1 MSVRAFLF
9 DNPEIGG
16 LIFSPYSD
24 YNQVIGTFVSKS
36 NKSIRLL
43 NEKNLKKLHI
53 KSQELF
59 LLPKNK
65 KLVLINLVDSL
76 IQEFDAVVV
85 FDQVRADPFA
95 KDELFDFIKDNKN
108 SFSKNYINIL
118 AKRSSELYKII
129 DYAKIENQINETC
142 FTISRKNKI
151 INYWINT
158 WGLSETYLDS
168 GIIENLILWNK
179 LF

>member
-36 NKSIRLL
+36 NKHIRLL

-53 KSQELF
+53 RSQELF

-76 IQEFDAVVV
+76 IQEFDAIVV
-85 FDQVRADPFA
+85 FDQVTVDVP
-95 KDELFDFIKDNKN
+95 
-108 SFSKNYINIL
+108 
-118 AKRSSELYKII
+118 
-129 DYAKIENQINETC
+129 
-142 FTISRKNKI
+142 
-151 INYWINT
+151 
-158 WGLSETYLDS
+158 
-168 GIIENLILWNK
+168 
-179 LF
+179 

>member
-95 KDELFDFIKDNKN
+95 KDELFDFIIISLAKN
-108 SFSKNYINIL
+108 PYQHSLDYNTIFYYPKNIYFDFSK
-118 AKRSSELYKII
+118 
-129 DYAKIENQINETC
+129 QIADEEIGYEITS
-142 FTISRKNKI
+142 FKA
-151 INYWINT
+151 
-158 WGLSETYLDS
+158 L
-168 GIIENLILWNK
+168 
-179 LF
+179 

>member
-24 YNQVIGTFVSKS
+24 YNQVIGTFVSRS

-53 KSQELF
+53 KSQDLF

-76 IQEFDAVVV
+76 IQEYDAVVV

-108 SFSKNYINIL
+108 SFSKNFIDIL
-118 AKRSSELYKII
+118 TKRSSELLKII

-151 INYWINT
+151 INYWVNT
-158 WGLSETYLDS
+158 WGLSETYSDS
-168 GIIENLILWNK
+168 GIIENLIL
-179 LF
+179 